1 MYSHLENEKQT
12 LQYENKK
19 LSHNQFTK
27 SLTSFHTKKTF
38 SKNTTQQ
45 NSTKKNKSIKTR
57 KIIQKQKSLFIK
69 VN

>member
-12 LQYENKK
+12 LQNENKK

-27 SLTSFHTKKTF
+27 PLTLFHTKKTF

-45 NSTKKNKSIKTR
+45 NSTKQPRPLTQEKSFQNKRAYLSR
-57 KIIQKQKSLFIK
+57 
-69 VN
+69 

>member
-1 MYSHLENEKQT
+1 MFAHSENEKQT
-12 LQYENKK
+12 LQNENKK

-45 NSTKKNKSIKTR
+45 NSTKKTGPLKQEKSFKNKRVYLSR
-57 KIIQKQKSLFIK
+57 
-69 VN
+69 